1 MNNADQSKD
10 EKINE
15 KITKMKFF
23 RMGKNYN
30 FVKLISLLTTHIM
43 KRSSYKE
50 YREDALAS
58 GADEGRDKLR

>member
-1 MNNADQSKD
+1 MSFSDK
-10 EKINE
+10 KG
-15 KITKMKFF
+15 KITILL
-23 RMGKNYN
+23 NN
-30 FVKLISLLTTHIM
+30 LELTTHIM